1 MYNRY
6 KSIKFDRSKIMKLFI
21 HVYVDV
27 NFAQS
32 NEVEWRGMQSVF
44 NTDY

>member
-21 HVYVDV
+21 HVDV